1 MATNMKLEELEPS
14 IRHEQKE
21 MVMMKDYK
29 KEEAKINKLAAE
41 LKAHEKMPMSKAHPK
56 K

>member
-1 MATNMKLEELEPS
+1 MATNMKIEKCEPS

-21 MVMMKDYK
+21 MTMMKDYQ
-29 KEEAKINKLAAE
+29 KEEAKINRLAAE
-41 LKAHEKMPMSKAHPK
+41 LKAHEKAPMSKAHPK